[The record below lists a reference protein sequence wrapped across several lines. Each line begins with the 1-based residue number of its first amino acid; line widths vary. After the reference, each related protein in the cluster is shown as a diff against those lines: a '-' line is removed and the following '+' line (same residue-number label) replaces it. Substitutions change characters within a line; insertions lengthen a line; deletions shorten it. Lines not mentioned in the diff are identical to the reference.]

1 MLKLRQV
8 HNHERHCGVRR
19 DRSSDKICRALTTG
33 PGAGAGKCRVMI
45 RAQPRGGTDNIARS
59 PLMRAPERVGD
70 ESGRSSRQ
78 ADRRTAVHFRN
89 AADDRQCGI
98 RCNRHADLICSHGGI
113 PVATGGVVGVVAGVV
128 VGGVVVGAAGVVWLA
143 ASSFSAA
150 VSSPVPHAERVAA
163 IAVSMVA
170 DRKSRRVRSRDSP
183 STRTGRARVPLQH
196 SPGEDDSVLSLISA
210 HCLRVSGR

>member
-113 PVATGGVVGVVAGVV
+113 TRGHWRSGWRRCRRGGRRCRCRRSRCSLAGRKQLLSCSEF
-128 VGGVVVGAAGVVWLA
+128 AC
-143 ASSFSAA
+143 SARGKGR
-150 VSSPVPHAERVAA
+150 SNRGQHGCRQEVAA
-163 IAVSMVA
+163 RQVA
-170 DRKSRRVRSRDSP
+170 RLAINENWQSARTVTALARRR
-183 STRTGRARVPLQH
+183 
-196 SPGEDDSVLSLISA
+196 
-210 HCLRVSGR
+210 